1 MKYLVLLGLLLT
13 GGPGWRL
20 LTMVH
25 DRNVAV
31 ADATAAYHRGEAG
44 RAALAFEQ
52 AVAAGT
58 TRQPDPRLV
67 LNLAHAQ
74 ARAGQAEAARATYG
88 RLLAGSPAQVSSI
101 ARQQLAVLAAQRGEL
116 AQAAG
121 MLRQALLLDPTNAG
135 ARYNYEVV
143 SEYLA
148 RRPNRPQLGPP
159 PLPPPPAASAK
170 PKASPDK
177 NPSDNQQNGQ
187 KDGTDRQGQKN
198 HDQPAPSPTTPP
210 ARRDNPTGAPDPQ
223 RASGGPGAAAPGS
236 RQPGS
241 GPEQPLASGGTPGQQ
256 RGLDRNSAAPAAGQ
270 PGRSSRPG
278 TEAAT
283 AADVQLQTQ
292 RERLAAMSMSPAQAR
307 QLLETLRA
315 QEQQYL
321 QQLTRPA
328 AQKPDPNRPTW

>member
-13 GGPGWRL
+13 GGPDWRL

-31 ADATAAYHRGEAG
+31 ADATAAYRRGEAG
-44 RAALAFEQ
+44 LAALAFEH
-52 AVAAGT
+52 ALAAST
-58 TRQPDPRLV
+58 TRLPDPRLV

-74 ARAGQAEAARATYG
+74 VRAGQAEAARATYG

-101 ARQQLAVLAAQRGEL
+101 ARQQLAVLAARRGEL
-116 AQAAG
+116 AQAASL
-121 MLRQALLLDPTNAG
+121 LRQALLLDPTNAG

-148 RRPNRPQLGPP
+148 RRPARPQLGP
-159 PLPPPPAASAK
+159 PPPPAASAK

-187 KDGTDRQGQKN
+187 KAGADRQGQVN
-198 HDQPAPSPTTPP
+198 QDQPAPSPTTPP
-210 ARRDNPTGAPDPQ
+210 ARRDNPTGEPDPQ
-223 RASGGPGAAAPGS
+223 RPNGGSGTAASGS

-241 GPEQPLASGGTPGQQ
+241 GPEQPLASGTTPGLQ

-283 AADVQLQTQ
+283 PADVQLQTQ